1 MIWYHCRS
9 CLVTYDGF
17 AQCCPDLDHMQ
28 FEVASDEEVS
38 DVELDTASDPPG
50 LILNDDDQSENRDD

>member
-17 AQCCPDLDHMQ
+17 AQCCPDLDHVQ
-28 FEVASDEEVS
+28 LEVASDEEVS
-38 DVELDTASDPPG
+38 DVNKLIELNIYSTIKDGD
-50 LILNDDDQSENRDD
+50 